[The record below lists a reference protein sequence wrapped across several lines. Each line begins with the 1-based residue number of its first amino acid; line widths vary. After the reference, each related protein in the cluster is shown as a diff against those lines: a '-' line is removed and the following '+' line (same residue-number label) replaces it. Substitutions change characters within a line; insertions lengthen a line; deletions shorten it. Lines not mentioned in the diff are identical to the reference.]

1 MEHKDCRYGPQP
13 NFAHFSPPHRMDP
26 KSSCCLIKS
35 KNFPFKISCVLV
47 DKFQMKVNYF
57 AYVLQSVGFFEK
69 FSFALPSLR
78 NAMWQYQTFRYEFL
92 KVRIQEF
99 IMLRFDSNAMY
110 LHMQVQDGP
119 YSLTYG
125 PFTHHHQHKKPLLHR
140 ACLCHR
146 SQGFY
151 LSFTRHSIQ
160 FILYILT
167 RKKRNFSR
175 LWLSGFI
182 NIQIS
187 LSP

>member
-1 MEHKDCRYGPQP
+1 M
-13 NFAHFSPPHRMDP
+13 
-26 KSSCCLIKS
+26 CCS
-35 KNFPFKISCVLV
+35 ELV
-47 DKFQMKVNYF
+47 SLKFF
-57 AYVLQSVGFFEK
+57 
-69 FSFALPSLR
+69 FALPSLR

-146 SQGFY
+146 SQGFIY
-151 LSFTRHSIQ
+151 PSPGTQFSSSFTYLQGKNETFQGYGLVVSLIFKFLCRHNFM
-160 FILYILT
+160 FIKTVRDLVDQVYRRIEQLVVC
-167 RKKRNFSR
+167 RR
-175 LWLSGFI
+175 
-182 NIQIS
+182 
-187 LSP
+187 PA